1 VFRQGFIL
9 IQIKAVDF
17 INVLKLVNNDSLL
30 IIPFEKQ
37 YLEGSLEIVRH
48 SGTRLFNE
56 IQDFLNGLSR
66 DEKYF
71 LKW

>member
-1 VFRQGFIL
+1 MFRQGFIL
-9 IQIKAVDF
+9 IQIKAVDC

-30 IIPFEKQ
+30 ILLFEKQ

-48 SGTRLFNE
+48 FGTHLFNE
-56 IQDFLNGLSR
+56 IQDFLNGLTR

-71 LKW
+71 LK

>member
-1 VFRQGFIL
+1 MFRQGFIL
-9 IQIKAVDF
+9 IQIEAVDC

-37 YLEGSLEIVRH
+37 YLEGSLKIVRH
-48 SGTRLFNE
+48 FGTRLFNE
-56 IQDFLNGLSR
+56 IQDFLNGLSS

-71 LKW
+71 LK

>member
-1 VFRQGFIL
+1 MFRQGFIL
-9 IQIKAVDF
+9 IQIKAVDC

-30 IIPFEKQ
+30 IIPFEKKQ

-48 SGTRLFNE
+48 FGTRLFNE

-71 LKW
+71 LK

>member
-1 VFRQGFIL
+1 MFRQGFIL
-9 IQIKAVDF
+9 IHIEAVDC

-48 SGTRLFNE
+48 FGTRLFNE
-56 IQDFLNGLSR
+56 IQDFLNGLSS
-66 DEKYF
+66 DEEYF
-71 LKW
+71 LK